1 MIEPPGPGSAGR
13 GPKKP
18 RRYRLTIQF
27 EERADLPGLAR
38 LIESTVWINTAHP
51 AHRRAVASRAEGY
64 HAALGVAMALAPEV
78 SEPGHGPQ
86 FINAFLAR
94 WGEALSR
101 DRRRRGAKK
110 S

>member
-1 MIEPPGPGSAGR
+1 MGQTR
-13 GPKKP
+13 V
-18 RRYRLTIQF
+18 
-27 EERADLPGLAR
+27 GLLR

-64 HAALGVAMALAPEV
+64 HAALGVAVALASEV
-78 SEPGHGPQ
+78 SEPQRAPEL
-86 FINAFLAR
+86 IDAFLAR

-101 DRRRRGAKK
+101 DRRRRGARA